1 MAANAILDHDQK
13 TLILTIEEGKESNLY
28 TGEDIGVAAQATYKG
43 PVTTR
48 LGAHKEP
55 SNSQAWRAV
64 TSPPPYKKRRGVLGE
79 R

>member
-1 MAANAILDHDQK
+1 MRYQITSQK

-28 TGEDIGVAAQATYKG
+28 TGEYIGVAAQATCKA
-43 PVTTR
+43 VTTR

-55 SNSQAWRAV
+55 PNSQAWHAV
-64 TSPPPYKKRRGVLGE
+64 TSPSPYKKRRGVLGE